1 MPVRARGL
9 PLHLPVDIPRAPV
22 NKKRRRTIYAI
33 VGVVAVVLVTVA
45 LSRLSPAAPSVD
57 RGTLVIDTVRRG
69 PMVREVRGPGTL
81 APESPTFISAVTS
94 GRVDRVILRPGARVE
109 PGTVLI
115 QMSNPDVELQAL
127 SADQQVSAAEAALVN
142 LRTSLEN
149 QKLSQEGLVA
159 QTRSDFLDAQRTAM
173 AAESLAARG
182 LIASFDLTRA
192 RDKVGE
198 LSSRLDIEQR
208 RLAVIAGSVDS
219 QLALQRGQVEKLRAI
234 AQFQRGRVA
243 SMNVVAGAAG
253 TLQDLSLEAG
263 QWVQA
268 GQQLA
273 EVVQPNRLK
282 AVLRIAET
290 QAAEVAPLQLV
301 DVDTRNG
308 IVKGHVL
315 RSDPQAQGGTVAVEV
330 VLDGPLPPG
339 ARPDLSVE
347 GTITI
352 ERLSNVL
359 HVGRPAYGQSNST
372 VGLFRLVQGG
382 RFAVRV
388 NVQLGRSSVNSV
400 EVLGGLA
407 QGDQVI
413 LSDMSRYDAV
423 DRVKLD

>member
-1 MPVRARGL
+1 M
-9 PLHLPVDIPRAPV
+9 DIPRAPV
-22 NKKRRRTIYAI
+22 NKKRRRTIYALA
-33 VGVVAVVLVTVA
+33 GVAVVVVVTVA

-57 RGTLVIDTVRRG
+57 RGTLVMDTVRRG

-94 GRVDRVILRPGARVE
+94 GRIDRVILRPGAIVQ

-149 QKLSQEGLVA
+149 QELSQEGLVA
-159 QTRSDFLDAQRTAM
+159 QTRSDFLDAQRTAL
-173 AAESLAARG
+173 AAESLATRG
-182 LIASFDLTRA
+182 LIASFDLIRA

-219 QLALQRGQVEKLRAI
+219 QIVLQRGQVEKLRAI

-243 SMNVVAGAAG
+243 SMNVTAGAAG

-273 EVVQPNRLK
+273 EVVQPTRLK

-290 QAAEVAPLQLV
+290 QAAEVALGQVV

-308 IVKGHVL
+308 IVKGHVV
-315 RSDPQAQGGTVAVEV
+315 RSDPQAVNGTVAVDVALE
-330 VLDGPLPPG
+330 GALPPG
-339 ARPDLSVE
+339 ARPDLSIE

-352 ERLSNVL
+352 ERLANVL

-372 VGLFRLVQGG
+372 VGLFKLVQGG
-382 RFAVRV
+382 HYAVRV
-388 NVQLGRSSVNSV
+388 NVQLGRSSVSSV
-400 EVLGGLA
+400 EVLGGLNE
-407 QGDQVI
+407 GDQVI
-413 LSDMSRYDAV
+413 LSDMSRYDSV

>member
-1 MPVRARGL
+1 M
-9 PLHLPVDIPRAPV
+9 DIPRAPA
-22 NKKRRRTIYAI
+22 NKSRRRIIYALA
-33 VGVVAVVLVTVA
+33 GVAVLVVVTVA

-57 RGTLVIDTVRRG
+57 RGTLVMDTVRRG

-94 GRVDRVILRPGARVE
+94 GRVDRVILRPGAKVE

-127 SADQQVSAAEAALVN
+127 SADQVVSAAEAALVT
-142 LRTSLEN
+142 LRTSLET
-149 QKLSQEGLVA
+149 QKLSQEGVVA
-159 QTRSDFLDAQRTAM
+159 QMRSDFLDAQRTAL
-173 AAESLAARG
+173 AAESLATRG
-182 LIASFDLTRA
+182 LIASFELTRA

-198 LSSRLDIEQR
+198 LSTRLDIEQR

-219 QLALQRGQVEKLRAI
+219 QIVLQQGQVEKLRAI

-243 SMNVVAGAAG
+243 SMNVTAGAAG

-273 EVVQPNRLK
+273 EVVEPTRLK

-290 QAAEVAPLQLV
+290 QAAEVTIGQVA
-301 DVDTRNG
+301 DIDTRNG
-308 IVKGHVL
+308 IVKGHVV
-315 RSDPQAQGGTVAVEV
+315 RTDPQAQGGTVSVDVA
-330 VLDGPLPPG
+330 LDGALPQG
-339 ARPDLSVE
+339 SRSDLSIE

-352 ERLSNVL
+352 ERLPNVL

-372 VGLFRLVQGG
+372 VGLFRLVEGG
-382 RFAVRV
+382 RYALRV

-400 EVLGGLA
+400 EVLGGLKE
-407 QGDQVI
+407 GDQVI

>member
-1 MPVRARGL
+1 
-9 PLHLPVDIPRAPV
+9 VDIPRAPV
-22 NKKRRRTIYAI
+22 NKTRRRTIWALS
-33 VGVVAVVLVTVA
+33 GVAVVVVVTVA

-57 RGTLVIDTVRRG
+57 RGTLVMDTVRRG
-69 PMVREVRGPGTL
+69 AMVREVRGPGTL

-94 GRVDRVILRPGARVE
+94 GRVDRVILRPGAQVE

-127 SADQQVSAAEAALVN
+127 SADQQVSAAEAALVT

-149 QKLSQEGLVA
+149 QKLSQEGVVA
-159 QTRSDFLDAQRTAM
+159 QMRSDFRDAQRTAL
-173 AAESLAARG
+173 AAESLATRG

-198 LSSRLDIEQR
+198 LSARLDIEQR

-219 QLALQRGQVEKLRAI
+219 QIVLQQGQVGKLRAI

-243 SMNVVAGAAG
+243 SMNVTAGAKG

-273 EVVQPNRLK
+273 EVVEPTRLK
-282 AVLRIAET
+282 AVLRVAET
-290 QAAEVAPLQLV
+290 QAAEVSVGQLA
-301 DVDTRNG
+301 DIDTRNG
-308 IVKGHVL
+308 IVKGHVV
-315 RSDPQAQGGTVAVEV
+315 RTDPQAQGGTVAVDV
-330 VLDGPLPPG
+330 ALDGTLPQG
-339 ARPDLSVE
+339 SRSDLSIE
-347 GTITI
+347 GTITL

-372 VGLFRLVQGG
+372 VGLFKLVEGG
-382 RFAVRV
+382 HYAVRV

-400 EVLGGLA
+400 EVLGGLKE
-407 QGDQVI
+407 GDQVI

>member
-1 MPVRARGL
+1 
-9 PLHLPVDIPRAPV
+9 VDIPRAPV
-22 NKKRRRTIYAI
+22 NKKRKRTIWALA
-33 VGVVAVVLVTVA
+33 GVAAVVVVTVA

-57 RGTLVIDTVRRG
+57 RATLVIDTVVRG

-94 GRVDRVILRPGARVE
+94 GRVDRVILRPGAKVE
-109 PGTVLI
+109 ANTVLI

-127 SADQQVSAAEAALVN
+127 SADQAVSAAEAALVT
-142 LRTSLEN
+142 LRTSLEG
-149 QKLSQEGLVA
+149 QRLTQEGVVA
-159 QTRSDFLDAQRTAM
+159 QARTAYLEAQRTAV
-173 AAESLAARG
+173 AAESLAHIG
-182 LIASFDLTRA
+182 LIATFDLSKA
-192 RDKVGE
+192 RDQVGVTQNQ
-198 LSSRLDIEQR
+198 LDIEQR

-219 QLALQRGQVEKLRAI
+219 EIVLQQGQVEKLRAI

-243 SMNVVAGAAG
+243 SMNVTAGAAG
-253 TLQDLSLEAG
+253 VLQDLSLEAG

-273 EVVQPNRLK
+273 EVVQPTRLK

-290 QAAEVAPLQLV
+290 QAAEVALGQLA
-301 DVDTRNG
+301 DIDTRNG
-308 IVKGHVL
+308 IVKGHVSRL
-315 RSDPQAQGGTVAVEV
+315 DPQAENGTVAVDV
-330 VLDGPLPPG
+330 ALDGALPQG
-339 ARPDLSVE
+339 ARPDLSIE

-352 ERLSNVL
+352 ERLANVL

-372 VGLFRLVQGG
+372 VGLFKLVQGG
-382 RFAVRV
+382 RYAVRV

-407 QGDQVI
+407 VGDQVI
-413 LSDMSRYDAV
+413 LSDMSRYDSV

>member
-1 MPVRARGL
+1 L
-9 PLHLPVDIPRAPV
+9 PYYQPVDIPRAPV
-22 NKKRRRTIYAI
+22 NKTRRRAIYVLAGFAVI
-33 VGVVAVVLVTVA
+33 VAVTVA
-45 LSRLSPAAPSVD
+45 LSRLGPAAPSVD
-57 RGTLVIDTVRRG
+57 RGTLVMDTVRRG

-94 GRVDRVILRPGARVE
+94 GRVDRVILRPGAKVE

-127 SADQQVSAAEAALVN
+127 SADQQVSAAEAALVT

-149 QKLSQEGLVA
+149 QRLSQEGVVA
-159 QTRSDFLDAQRTAM
+159 QMRSDFRDAQRTAV
-173 AAESLAARG
+173 AAESLAQRG
-182 LIASFDLTRA
+182 LIASFDLNRA

-219 QLALQRGQVEKLRAI
+219 QIALQRGQVEKLRAI
-234 AQFQRGRVA
+234 ARFQRGRVA
-243 SMNVVAGAAG
+243 SMNVTAGAAG

-273 EVVQPNRLK
+273 EVVQPTRLK

-290 QAAEVAPLQLV
+290 QAAEVAPLQAA
-301 DVDTRNG
+301 DIDTRNG

-315 RSDPQAQGGTVAVEV
+315 RSDPQAQNGTVAVEV
-330 VLDGPLPPG
+330 SLDGALPQG
-339 ARPDLSVE
+339 ARPDLSIE

-352 ERLSNVL
+352 ERLANVL

-372 VGLFRLVQGG
+372 VGLFKLVQGG
-382 RFAVRV
+382 RYAVRV

-400 EVLGGLA
+400 EVLGGLS

>member
-1 MPVRARGL
+1 
-9 PLHLPVDIPRAPV
+9 
-22 NKKRRRTIYAI
+22 
-33 VGVVAVVLVTVA
+33 VA

-57 RGTLVIDTVRRG
+57 RGTLVMDTVRRG
-69 PMVREVRGPGTL
+69 AMVREVRGPGTL

-94 GRVDRVILRPGARVE
+94 GRVDRVILRPGAKVE

-127 SADQQVSAAEAALVN
+127 SADQQVSAAEAALVT

-149 QKLSQEGLVA
+149 QKLSQEGVVA
-159 QTRSDFLDAQRTAM
+159 QMRSDYLDAQRTAL
-173 AAESLAARG
+173 AAESLATRG

-198 LSSRLDIEQR
+198 LSARLDIEQR

-219 QLALQRGQVEKLRAI
+219 QIVLQQGQVGKLRAI

-243 SMNVVAGAAG
+243 SMNVTANAKG

-273 EVVQPNRLK
+273 EVVEPTRLK

-290 QAAEVAPLQLV
+290 QAAEVSVGQVAEI
-301 DVDTRNG
+301 DTRNG
-308 IVKGHVL
+308 IVKGHVV
-315 RSDPQAQGGTVAVEV
+315 RTDPQAQGGTVAVDVALE
-330 VLDGPLPPG
+330 GILPQG
-339 ARPDLSVE
+339 SRSDLSIE

-352 ERLSNVL
+352 ERLPNVL

-372 VGLFRLVQGG
+372 VGLFKVVEGG
-382 RFAVRV
+382 HYAVRV

-400 EVLGGLA
+400 EVLGGLKE
-407 QGDQVI
+407 GDQVI